1 MDGSGKTTQV
11 EQLCSRLL
19 NDGID
24 HIRTREPGGTPVGD
38 AIRSLLLDPKST
50 MTPITEVYLYAAA
63 RAEHVQRVII
73 PALQSGQVVVCD
85 RFVDAS
91 IVYQGYGLA
100 SSLVTPELVQTVNQ
114 VALQEITPDLTI
126 VLDVAPE
133 LAEKRLLLRSGAVNK
148 DRIELRGIE
157 FFSRVREGLR
167 KIYEQEPSRIQ
178 WIDATESPVVV
189 EQKVWH
195 LVSQLI
201 NRVEG
206 SPCN

>member
-157 FFSRVREGLR
+157 FFLVYERDCVRFTSKNHLAYSGLMLR
-167 KIYEQEPSRIQ
+167 N
-178 WIDATESPVVV
+178 
-189 EQKVWH
+189 H
-195 LVSQLI
+195 LL
-201 NRVEG
+201 
-206 SPCN
+206 